1 MRRRTMT
8 KERVN
13 KLTEA
18 LESAGFEIVSLKEE
32 TGRHLLTEH
41 DLRGDMYVRG
51 YDDRPGGTCVSTGWT
66 LAFKSG
72 SILLE
77 IMERQG

>member
-1 MRRRTMT
+1 MT
-8 KERVN
+8 KEKVS

-18 LESAGFEIVSLKEE
+18 LESAGFEIISLKEE

-51 YDDRPGGTCVSTGWT
+51 YDDKPGGACEYKGWT

-77 IMERQG
+77 ITERQG